1 MKRKAQEPSPVKEP
15 KKAQFDSNEKL
26 YSFLTGIMFNSEQG
40 NLLKES
46 NQFKAR
52 AYWKAAKAIR
62 DHEEPI
68 SSGKQALSIKGIGKS
83 ISAKID
89 AFLNG
94 DFDSTQDMLP
104 IFSKIP
110 GVSYSHLI

>member
-1 MKRKAQEPSPVKEP
+1 MKRKAQEPSPVKES
-15 KKAQFDSNEKL
+15 KKFNSNEKL
-26 YSFLTGIMFNSEQG
+26 YTFLTEQG

-62 DHEEPI
+62 DHDDQI

-94 DFDSTQDMLP
+94 DFDQQDLLP

-110 GVSYSHLI
+110 GVEYCILI